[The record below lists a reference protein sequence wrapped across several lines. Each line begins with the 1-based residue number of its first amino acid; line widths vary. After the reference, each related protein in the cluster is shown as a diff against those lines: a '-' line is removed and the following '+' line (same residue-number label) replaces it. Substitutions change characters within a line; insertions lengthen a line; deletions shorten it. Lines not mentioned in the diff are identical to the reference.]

1 MRRLLATVT
10 FLFIAVYLPAQALS
24 DLYQDLYGQANAEN
38 TGLTAF
44 PALLIPFGGEYEA
57 MATAYTAVGRD
68 VSFFEANPA
77 ASASLDRT
85 ELAFHHKNL
94 IHELNLDGLVY
105 TMRRDDLGVGLAAK
119 YVHIPF
125 TEYDTLGAQ
134 LGTERFSETVV
145 AANISYNIARSF
157 FFHGVS
163 LGTNIKVAFRDQYTD
178 TQNAFGFMADVGVL
192 TRFDFLKPFYSRSE
206 NFAVGITARNLGPP
220 SLLESSTFDNPASLG
235 EPLPSS
241 INAGI
246 AYSPLRPLLISGDV
260 SIPFRFDNTPVPEIS
275 FAVGLALNIADFVGI
290 QTGFQLKGGNPRIS
304 LGAGVRFEEI
314 AIQFNYNL
322 DMTTQYDRPDNFSI
336 QARLDFGDFGR
347 AELRDRVDALYLQGL
362 EAYAQGELE
371 ESMEALDAALELD
384 GDFVPAQN
392 TLERVRRELELNERL
407 EALNEQD
414 IFGAESEQNG
424 TDDPDDSGSPDGEA
438 P

>member
-1 MRRLLATVT
+1 MRRLFAIVT
-10 FLFIAVYLPAQALS
+10 FLFIVTYLPGQDLA
-24 DLYQDLYGQANAEN
+24 DLYRELYGQAVGEN

-105 TMRRDDLGVGLAAK
+105 TMRREDLGVGLAAK

-125 TEYDTLGAQ
+125 TEYDTLGSQ
-134 LGTERFSETVV
+134 LGSERFSETVV

-178 TQNAFGFMADVGVL
+178 TQNAFGFMADVGLL
-192 TRFDFLKPFYSRSE
+192 TRFDFLKPYYSRSE
-206 NFAVGITARNLGPP
+206 NFAVGVAARNLGPP
-220 SLLESSTFDNPASLG
+220 SLLQASTFDDPASLG

-241 INAGI
+241 IRVGI

-260 SIPFRFDNTPVPEIS
+260 SIPFRFDDTPVPDVS
-275 FAVGLALNIADFVGI
+275 FAVGVALSIADFVGI

-304 LGAGVRFEEI
+304 LGAGVKFEEI
-314 AIQFNYNL
+314 AVQFNYNL

-347 AELRDRVDALYLQGL
+347 AELRDRVDALYLEGL
-362 EAYAQGELE
+362 EAYAQGALQ
-371 ESMEALDAALELD
+371 ESISAFERALELD
-384 GDFVPAQN
+384 SDFVPAQN
-392 TLERVRRELELNERL
+392 TVERVRRELELNERL
-407 EALNEQD
+407 ERLNEQD
-414 IFGAESEQNG
+414 IFGAEA
-424 TDDPDDSGSPDGEA
+424 DDPEEPEE
-438 P
+438 PIE